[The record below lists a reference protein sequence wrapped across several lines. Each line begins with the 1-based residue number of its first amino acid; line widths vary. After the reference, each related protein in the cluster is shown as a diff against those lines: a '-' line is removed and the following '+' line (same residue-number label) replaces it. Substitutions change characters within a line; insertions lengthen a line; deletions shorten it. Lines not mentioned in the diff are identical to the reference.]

1 MTVLKTDSMD
11 AEPSIKYLVLSFL
24 VKWHG
29 LGWERVNHPKI
40 ITHAT
45 KLFKND
51 PAQHGQK

>member
-11 AEPSIKYLVLSFL
+11 VEPSIKYLVLSFL